1 MYLTKHTYYDISNS
15 GGDNMDYYSSIKEL
29 LINNELTKK
38 AKDYS
43 KNRSDL
49 TTYYDVGK
57 LLVEAQGGEQKAKY
71 GNRLIRN
78 YSRKLTEELGKG
90 YSERSLKYMRKFY
103 IWQKRQPIAA
113 QLSWS
118 HYIELLSIKD
128 DCEIKYYIDVC
139 KRNNLSRNELRNRIK
154 NKEYERIDKKT
165 INKVINKESVELI
178 DTVKDPIFIRNTSG
192 MDNISEKMLQKLIL
206 ENLNDFLDELG
217 EGYSYIKNEYKIKLG
232 NIYNSIDLLLFNI
245 KYNCYVVVELKVTEL
260 KKEYIGQ
267 IEFYMNY
274 IDNNLKTTNHNKTIG
289 ILIVKENNQFVIKY
303 KTNDEIISRVYELI

>member
-1 MYLTKHTYYDISNS
+1 MYLTKHTNYDISNS

-49 TTYYDVGK
+49 ITYYDVGK
-57 LLVEAQGGEQKAKY
+57 LLTEAGKKY
-71 GNRLIRN
+71 GKSVINE
-78 YSRKLTEELGKG
+78 YSEKLVVEIGKKYNPRTLRRMRQFYVFCKKYKWPPLAAKLT
-90 YSERSLKYMRKFY
+90 
-103 IWQKRQPIAA
+103 I
-113 QLSWS
+113 S
-118 HYIELLSIKD
+118 HYD
-128 DCEIKYYIDVC
+128 EIMKLNDANEINYYIDIC
-139 KRNNLSRNELRNRIK
+139 QIHNLSRNDLRLKIK
-154 NKEYERIDKKT
+154 NNEYWRI
-165 INKVINKESVELI
+165 NEESRRRLAKNEKLELI

-192 MDNISEKMLQKLIL
+192 IDNISEKMLQKLIL
-206 ENLNDFLDELG
+206 EDIPYFLNELG
-217 EGYSYIKNEYKIKLG
+217 EGYCFIKNEYKIKLE
-232 NIYNSIDLLLFNI
+232 NTYNYIDLLLFNI

-260 KKEYIGQ
+260 KKEHIGQ